1 MEELSYEESMKEL
14 EQVVKELEGNEL
26 TLDESI
32 EKFEKG
38 MKLSKHCS
46 KLLDGAEKKIA
57 LLIEKED
64 GSVTTEEFELPEE

>member
-1 MEELSYEESMKEL
+1 MEKLTFEESIKEL
-14 EQVVKELEGNEL
+14 EQLVKDLEGTEL

-32 EKFEKG
+32 EKCEKG

-46 KLLDGAEKKIA
+46 KLLESAEKKIT

-64 GSVTTEEFELPEE
+64 GSVETEDFKLPEE

>member
-1 MEELSYEESMKEL
+1 MEKLTFEESIKEL
-14 EQVVKELEGNEL
+14 EQLVKDLEGTEL

-32 EKFEKG
+32 EKVEKG

-46 KLLDGAEKKIA
+46 KLLESAEKKIT

-64 GSVTTEEFELPEE
+64 GSVETEDFKLPEE

>member
-1 MEELSYEESMKEL
+1 MKHLQLLAFRTHEKKL
-14 EQVVKELEGNEL
+14 
-26 TLDESI
+26 

-46 KLLDGAEKKIA
+46 KLLESAEKKIT

-64 GSVTTEEFELPEE
+64 GSVETEDFKLPEE

>member
-1 MEELSYEESMKEL
+1 MEELSYEESIKEL
-14 EQVVKELEGNEL
+14 EQVVKALEGNEL

-38 MKLSKHCS
+38 MKLSKRCS
-46 KLLDGAEKKIA
+46 ELLEGAEKKIT

-64 GSVTTEEFELPEE
+64 GSVETEKFELTEE